1 MLQSRLQFAQL
12 SLATDERTSGLGAWS
27 KDSVWL
33 GLRLDHTLIPT
44 AGYTVW
50 YFQTKAI
57 VLMALHRG
65 KLCFSAVETAPV
77 RVQPGEAV
85 GVHRGLQPG
94 QLHSQAGLP
103 ETVKHLSLTS
113 IQARLIKTGGRLVRH
128 ARGLCSSLHMLTRIL
143 ERISRVRLAPG
154 YPALRAPLFMKSR
167 LCWLKGLFQAGAR
180 HSISMT

>member
-65 KLCFSAVETAPV
+65 KLCFSAVKTARTKLLSGAGLADALIPHHHD
-77 RVQPGEAV
+77 QPPQAGQGMLQSRLQFAQLSLATDERTSGLGAWSKDSV
-85 GVHRGLQPG
+85 WLGLRLDHTLIPTAGYTVWYFQTKAIVLMALHRGKLCF
-94 QLHSQAGLP
+94 SA
-103 ETVKHLSLTS
+103 VKT
-113 IQARLIKTGGRLVRH
+113 ARTKL
-128 ARGLCSSLHMLTRIL
+128 
-143 ERISRVRLAPG
+143 
-154 YPALRAPLFMKSR
+154 
-167 LCWLKGLFQAGAR
+167 
-180 HSISMT
+180 